1 MGAFIKIFFDSLIW
15 LVLPFLV
22 TFAAYVL
29 IRKRENESHH
39 STIEASVREMRQYL
53 STLGEKK
60 PRE

>member
-1 MGAFIKIFFDSLIW
+1 MAAFIKIFFDSLIW

-29 IRKRENESHH
+29 MRKREKEGHH